1 MRKFIA
7 LVLCCLICVSFLGCG
22 KSEEEEIVEEAIEEL
37 TEYWEDYYDVNSEK
51 RDYNFREYL
60 EIVNTQVFK
69 ITDTNGERADI
80 IFKEI
85 DYVVVFALLSNYLCS
100 PADYVVDTGAYN
112 CVVFYKD
119 GRIEVT
125 SSPFAEYFSY
135 TYDFEFKGIDFER
148 INLGDKFNKVLIDKK
163 HK

>member
-69 ITDTNGERADI
+69 ITDT
-80 IFKEI
+80 
-85 DYVVVFALLSNYLCS
+85 S
-100 PADYVVDTGAYN
+100 
-112 CVVFYKD
+112 
-119 GRIEVT
+119 
-125 SSPFAEYFSY
+125 
-135 TYDFEFKGIDFER
+135 
-148 INLGDKFNKVLIDKK
+148 
-163 HK
+163 